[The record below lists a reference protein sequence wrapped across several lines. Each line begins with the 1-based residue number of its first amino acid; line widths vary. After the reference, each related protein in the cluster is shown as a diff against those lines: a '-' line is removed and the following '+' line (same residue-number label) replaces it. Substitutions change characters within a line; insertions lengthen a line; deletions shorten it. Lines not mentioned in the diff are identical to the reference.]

1 MINLCLV
8 VIATQFSETKQRE
21 NQLMKEQRARFRSN
35 DSTLGSLAEPGSC
48 YEEMLKYLAHICRK
62 LCRHAARLYGELCP
76 KRHKGVANPSS
87 SLSVG
92 GTNGYWSDNGTK
104 MGPTQYCMLHYH
116 HSHQHQHYLSNGIE
130 MKTLHLDR
138 DAQNSKKTPSI
149 PLALQNLKG
158 LRLGMNYPTIL
169 PSKMY
174 TNSHTRSHSTSGVK
188 APAVHH
194 GHYGRKISVCSGYHD
209 TYKLQHGKNT
219 DKQYFVI

>member
-21 NQLMKEQRARFRSN
+21 NQLMQEQRARFRSN
-35 DSTLGSLAEPGSC
+35 ESTLASLAEPGSC
-48 YEEMLKYLAHICRK
+48 YEEMLKYLAHVCRK
-62 LCRHAARLYGELCP
+62 LWRHVVRIYGDLCP
-76 KRHKGVANPSS
+76 KRRRGVANPGT

-92 GTNGYWSDNGTK
+92 GTNGYRSDNGTK

-116 HSHQHQHYLSNGIE
+116 HPHQHYISNGIE
-130 MKTLHLDR
+130 MKTLQLDR
-138 DAQNSKKTPSI
+138 DAHIAKKTPSL

-174 TNSHTRSHSTSGVK
+174 TNSHARGVK
-188 APAVHH
+188 APAYHH
-194 GHYGRKISVCSGYHD
+194 GLYGGKISVCGGYHD
-209 TYKLQHGKNT
+209 TYKLQHGKNAIT
-219 DKQYFVI
+219 FLY